1 MNLKKMK
8 LQLVVAAASVLV
20 SAFALTSATYA
31 WYVSNHAVEATT
43 TQISATTNGFI
54 LQIATAE
61 EGPQHGGEQTSLAAS
76 TEGGKISPSSTNDLK
91 KWYVCQGWDGNGK
104 VTSYMEPKFTTEKDS
119 KPGEYV
125 AAGETHYAY
134 IKSEYILYT
143 ITETG
148 LADVYLDSS
157 EGRPIIFTTNGTPT
171 TDTIPKSMR
180 VAITI
185 QNIKKNT
192 DGTYSD
198 DGDEELKVVYAPY
211 EETGKGNDT
220 EAIDGWS
227 YIGADADGKLK
238 PLAVTYPYIYDKT
251 YIDQNNN
258 NWVAT
263 KDGNDYSATAG
274 TQKIAS
280 SVGYDG
286 VKMRVYIWME
296 GTDADCI
303 NNEAAE
309 DPATYNVNVKLAGI
323 SAE

>member
-1 MNLKKMK
+1 MSVRKMK
-8 LQLVVAAASVLV
+8 RQLAAAAASVLV
-20 SAFALTSATYA
+20 AGFALTSATYA
-31 WYVSNHAVEATT
+31 WYAANHTVEASTT
-43 TQISATTNGFI
+43 TISATTNGFI
-54 LQIATAE
+54 LQIATAA

-91 KWYVCQGWDGNGK
+91 KWYVCQGWDGSGK
-104 VTSYMEPKFTTEKDS
+104 VTSYMEPNFSTADGS

-125 AAGETHYAY
+125 AGGETHYAY

-157 EGRPIIFTTNGTPT
+157 EGSPITLTTNGTPT
-171 TDTIPKSMR
+171 TDTIPKSLR
-180 VAITI
+180 VGITI
-185 QNIKKNT
+185 QNIKKNA

-211 EETGKGNDT
+211 EETGRGNDA
-220 EAIDGWS
+220 EAIDGWA
-227 YIGADADGKLK
+227 YIGEDNGKLK
-238 PLAVTYPYIYDKT
+238 PLPVTYPYIYAKHYT
-251 YIDQNNN
+251 DQQNR

-263 KDGNDYSATAG
+263 KNGNDYEAANG